1 MFNFLENVRKKGSEK
16 KVPKKV
22 PKKAPI
28 EQPRVFRWEPF
39 LEPFFRK

>member
-1 MFNFLENVRKKGSEK
+1 MFNFLENVRKKGSE
-16 KVPKKV
+16 KKV